1 MTTEGHIDFF
11 FKPESIALIGASPNP
26 EKLSCTILE
35 SLLKMGFQ
43 GKIYPVNPGYQE
55 IRGLNV
61 IRLRMRYRTK
71 SILLFLQ

>member
-35 SLLKMGFQ
+35 SLLKMRFQ
-43 GKIYPVNPGYQE
+43 GRDISRKS
-55 IRGLNV
+55 GL
-61 IRLRMRYRTK
+61 
-71 SILLFLQ
+71 QGD